1 MDFETKTAT
10 FEILKDMERIF
21 GLVQQL
27 LQRDGRFL
35 DKYTDEIDELITD
48 FMDFWAIASYWV
60 KEKLGLTVE
69 EEDENEEEMEVD
81 QASIEDRGEEQTK
94 INKEMD
100 HCEVRDAGDLLDE
113 EEVKE
118 FVEEDVAEGELGNG
132 GCVRDED

>member
-21 GLVQQL
+21 GLLQQL

-81 QASIEDRGEEQTK
+81 QASIEDRSEVQTRRGGYK
-94 INKEMD
+94 QDSMG
-100 HCEVRDAGDLLDE
+100 CA
-113 EEVKE
+113 
-118 FVEEDVAEGELGNG
+118 G
-132 GCVRDED
+132 GCKGLKTLFWSSSSSGLGSSSVLFALCLKCN